1 MQTKDVTIFIQ
12 MFGKCYSYSCST
24 MDAPNNTNQTYVLRL
39 KTNGNLQ
46 KSNYGNFDQQS
57 ETKGAFKYL
66 SVTKLHAPM
75 ISIKCRLRSA
85 GCLFSMM

>member
-1 MQTKDVTIFIQ
+1 
-12 MFGKCYSYSCST
+12 MFGKCNLHSCST

-46 KSNYGNFDQQS
+46 KSNYGNFDQQD

>member
-1 MQTKDVTIFIQ
+1 
-12 MFGKCYSYSCST
+12 MFLTYNSRPSST
-24 MDAPNNTNQTYVLRL
+24 MDALNTGNQTYVLKP
-39 KTNGNLQ
+39 KTNGNLR

>member
-1 MQTKDVTIFIQ
+1 
-12 MFGKCYSYSCST
+12 MFGKCNLHSCST

-46 KSNYGNFDQQS
+46 KSNYGNFDQQD

-85 GCLFSMM
+85 GCLFSHDVR